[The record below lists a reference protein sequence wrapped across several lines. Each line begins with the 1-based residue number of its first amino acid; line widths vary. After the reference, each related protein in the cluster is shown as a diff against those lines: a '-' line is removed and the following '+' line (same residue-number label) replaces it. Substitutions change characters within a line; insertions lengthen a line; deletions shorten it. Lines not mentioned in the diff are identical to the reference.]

1 MSGSFYV
8 GPNPSDLIFDGL
20 GERFFYGLRRT
31 DDGELFLAK
40 IDQLGSDSLIINK
53 SGDPVKNYPDFEE
66 GNEFFDGR
74 DINHNLVYENLNYEQ
89 FRWDDANL
97 VYYINNEGELV
108 VRVNQDAD
116 AGTITYAD
124 TTEDEGSGVST
135 GWDETGY
142 TCDNNS
148 LTYDK
153 T

>member
-1 MSGSFYV
+1 MAGSFYV

-40 IDQLGSDSLIINK
+40 IDQLGSDSLVINK

-66 GNEFFDGR
+66 GHEFFDGR

-97 VYYINNEGELV
+97 VYYINDEGELV

-116 AGTITYAD
+116 AGTISYAA
-124 TTEDEGSGVST
+124 VS
-135 GWDETGY
+135 Y
-142 TCDNNS
+142 TH
-148 LTYDK
+148 LTLPTK
-153 T
+153 A